1 MNEKQIEKFLE
12 IVSEINKD
20 YDFND
25 YVINYIDKED
35 LEDIK
40 DFEELE
46 DYIND
51 LNNNNNN
58 EITREEVIYYSNAIE
73 YLAKNDASLLDS
85 LELAEELGY
94 TIKDINSELLASL
107 LKTQEN
113 EGEYN
118 NFTEELINKLKEL
131 DLFNKEGGLNE

>member
-1 MNEKQIEKFLE
+1 MNKKQIERFLE
-12 IVSEINKD
+12 VVSEINKD

-35 LEDIK
+35 LEDIE

-46 DYIND
+46 DYINN

-58 EITREEVIYYSNAIE
+58 EITQEEIIYYDNAIE

-94 TIKDINSELLASL
+94 TIKNINSELLASL

-118 NFTEELINKLKEL
+118 NFTEELINKIKEL
-131 DLFNKEGGLNE
+131 DLFNEKGGLNE

>member
-35 LEDIK
+35 LEDIE

-58 EITREEVIYYSNAIE
+58 EITQEEIIYYSNAIE

-113 EGEYN
+113 EREYN

-131 DLFNKEGGLNE
+131 DLFNKEGSLNE